1 MERRTTA
8 RIREQAEEAVSRFHS
23 SECTPGLDRPLCN
36 YHFFLFNMYLTT
48 LESLTSMQIKQKK
61 IYIYV
66 YIKYI
71 LHVFSLGQIPR
82 NIKSRLSRY

>member
-8 RIREQAEEAVSRFHS
+8 RIWEQAEEAVSRFHS

-36 YHFFLFNMYLTT
+36 YHFFLFNIYLTT

-61 IYIYV
+61 IYLHIYKI
-66 YIKYI
+66 YITCI
-71 LHVFSLGQIPR
+71 FTRSDT
-82 NIKSRLSRY
+82 